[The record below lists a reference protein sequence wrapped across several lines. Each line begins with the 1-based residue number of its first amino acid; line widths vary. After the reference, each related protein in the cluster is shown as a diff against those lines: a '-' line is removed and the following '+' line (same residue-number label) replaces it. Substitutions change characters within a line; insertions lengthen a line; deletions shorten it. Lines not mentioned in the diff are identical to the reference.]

1 VLPGYLER
9 FWPQGT
15 VDVVEI
21 DPGVTKAAFT
31 AFGLDPHTRINT
43 ISLDAR
49 NYIDG
54 LIEQQNRGLQTKKY
68 DFIYE
73 DALNDYS
80 VPYQLTTKEFNDKLY
95 RLLCDDGIY
104 MVELIDTFDSGLFL
118 GAFIN
123 TLEKTFP
130 FVTVISQ
137 NNVTTC
143 DRSTFVVVAAKH
155 KLDLAEVCRNFE
167 VSQIAW
173 YLSDSEIAQSRD
185 KSNGMVLTDDYAPVE
200 NLLAPVALRNVE
212 SRSEMLVKQAG
223 EYASQGNLKKAMRKL
238 DALGRSDPA
247 FSIGVYGAV
256 AKIFAEQGKT
266 DEAIQIYEDALGRFA
281 DSKYREQVLVL
292 RYGYASLLKM
302 TGRDRKAA
310 EQFEATAQICNELI
324 AKNPRSVWLY
334 RVLGDIS
341 AVNGDFS
348 KAVECFQKAVQLQPD
363 NPEDHIYLIQALE
376 AGGKID
382 SAIEAAQKA
391 VDFFQGLQRTRD
403 AENIR
408 QYLDRLQQRQS
419 GK

>member
-1 VLPGYLER
+1 
-9 FWPQGT
+9 
-15 VDVVEI
+15 
-21 DPGVTKAAFT
+21 
-31 AFGLDPHTRINT
+31 
-43 ISLDAR
+43 
-49 NYIDG
+49 
-54 LIEQQNRGLQTKKY
+54 
-68 DFIYE
+68 
-73 DALNDYS
+73 
-80 VPYQLTTKEFNDKLY
+80 
-95 RLLCDDGIY
+95 
-104 MVELIDTFDSGLFL
+104 
-118 GAFIN
+118 
-123 TLEKTFP
+123 
-130 FVTVISQ
+130 
-137 NNVTTC
+137 
-143 DRSTFVVVAAKH
+143 
-155 KLDLAEVCRNFE
+155 
-167 VSQIAW
+167 
-173 YLSDSEIAQSRD
+173 
-185 KSNGMVLTDDYAPVE
+185 MVLTDDYAPVE

-238 DALGRSDPA
+238 NALGRSDPA

-324 AKNPRSVWLY
+324 AKNPRPVWLY